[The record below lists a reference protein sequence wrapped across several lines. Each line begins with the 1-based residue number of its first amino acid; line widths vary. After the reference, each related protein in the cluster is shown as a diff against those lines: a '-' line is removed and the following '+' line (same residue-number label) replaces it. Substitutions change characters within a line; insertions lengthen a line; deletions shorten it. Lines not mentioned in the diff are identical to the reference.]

1 MGFKN
6 NGFCTVWSNKETG
19 TVVQLFEKYA
29 EVTVSTSKKS
39 QSPNAKNGYET
50 DFNGRVRFIG
60 RAFEKIRTMALAE
73 KDRLKLLEVETTNYY
88 DRAKGKLYTNH
99 ICWDFEPAE
108 SKATAPRQP
117 EVVEYKKDDYKLTQ
131 EDMSDLPF

>member
-1 MGFKN
+1 MGLKN
-6 NGFCTVWSNKETG
+6 NGFCTVWSNKETK

-29 EVTVSTSKKS
+29 EVTISTSKKK
-39 QSPNAKNGYET
+39 QNGQYET
-50 DFNGRVRFIG
+50 DFNGKVRFIG

-73 KDRLKLLEVETTNYY
+73 KDRLKLLEVETTNYW
-88 DRAKGKLYTNH
+88 DKSKGKLYTNH

-117 EVVEYKKDDYKLTQ
+117 EVIERNDNGTYSLGTADDDL
-131 EDMSDLPF
+131 LPF

>member
-1 MGFKN
+1 MGYKN
-6 NGFCTVWSNKETG
+6 GAFCTVWNNKETG
-19 TVVQLFEKYA
+19 KVVQLFEKYA

-39 QSPNAKNGYET
+39 QTAKGGYET

-88 DRAKGKLYTNH
+88 DKAKGKLYTNH
-99 ICWDFEPAE
+99 ICWDFEPAK
-108 SKATAPRQP
+108 SKNTAPRQP
-117 EVVEYKKDDYKLTQ
+117 EVIERNANGTYSLGDSNDN
-131 EDMSDLPF
+131 DLPF

>member
-6 NGFCTVWSNKETG
+6 GCYATVWTNKQTNQVVDMSN
-19 TVVQLFEKYA
+19 KYA
-29 EVTVSTSKKS
+29 EVILSTSKKS
-39 QSPNAKNGYET
+39 QTAKNGYET

-73 KDRLKLLEVETTNYY
+73 KDRLHLLEVETTNYY
-88 DRAKGKLYTNH
+88 DKAKGKLYTNH

-108 SKATAPRQP
+108 SKNTAPRQP
-117 EVVEYKKDDYKLTQ
+117 EVVEYSKDDYKLGTDSD
-131 EDMSDLPF
+131 DMLPF

>member
-1 MGFKN
+1 MGLKN

-19 TVVQLFEKYA
+19 KVVLLFEKYA

-39 QSPNAKNGYET
+39 QTAKNGYET

-88 DRAKGKLYTNH
+88 DKAKGKLYTNH

-108 SKATAPRQP
+108 SKNTAPRQP
-117 EVVEYKKDDYKLTQ
+117 EVIEQRGTLQ
-131 EDMSDLPF
+131 SLEDIDGELPF

>member
-6 NGFCTVWSNKETG
+6 SCFCTVWNNKETG
-19 TVVQLFEKYA
+19 KVVQLFEKYA

-39 QSPNAKNGYET
+39 QTAKNGYET

-88 DRAKGKLYTNH
+88 DKAKGKLYTNH

-108 SKATAPRQP
+108 SKNTAPRQP
-117 EVVEYKKDDYKLTQ
+117 EVIEQRGTLQSLDDIDG
-131 EDMSDLPF
+131 ELPF

>member
-6 NGFCTVWSNKETG
+6 SCFCTCWADKETKQ
-19 TVVQLFEKYA
+19 VVILHEKYA

-39 QSPNAKNGYET
+39 QTAKNGYET

-73 KDRLKLLEVETTNYY
+73 KDRLHLLEVETTNYY
-88 DRAKGKLYTNH
+88 DKAKGKLYTNH

-108 SKATAPRQP
+108 SKNTATRQP
-117 EVVEYKKDDYKLTQ
+117 EVIERNDNGTYSLGDGND
-131 EDMSDLPF
+131 SDLPF

>member
-6 NGFCTVWSNKETG
+6 SCFCTVWNNKETG
-19 TVVQLFEKYA
+19 KVVQLFEKYA

-39 QSPNAKNGYET
+39 QTAKNGYET

-88 DRAKGKLYTNH
+88 DKAKGKLYTNH

-108 SKATAPRQP
+108 SKNTALRQP
-117 EVVEYKKDDYKLTQ
+117 EVIEQRGTLQ
-131 EDMSDLPF
+131 SLEDIDGELPF